1 MAKLIVQDQLKLRA
15 PEVYPV
21 TESMRVIDA
30 VKLKFDK
37 IDPSKIT
44 IHLNDNLVPPYS
56 PAMFEVIGEKD
67 SVTVTHEVKG
77 FIKSLPGMSFLDP
90 LLSAADSIVGDLF
103 NSLIDFPSLG
113 NATSPNNNYSSQT
126 NISRAYS
133 QRPLVVGS
141 PVIYPDL
148 IGQAIEYYQDNIKQ
162 SEQYFEVCT
171 GTLDN
176 PTIQAG
182 NTNIL
187 KFGTA
192 LTELYYP
199 YASVTTI
206 PNYRI
211 GQKVDEVDG
220 QIVKG
225 TNEGVDGVSRDAV
238 QFGTTQTTYVGSVMT
253 VYAEK
258 TQQTENIKSS
268 VDAGNINYR
277 VQYTATINIGGSGGT
292 DTIPASGTGVISDMT
307 LEQSGTVYKISVN
320 QFNGEY
326 SVDDDYGTDFIFTEI
341 LDNTIGP
348 FSCPIE
354 CEKLF
359 FNIKFD
365 RGLKKEVPI
374 IVTVYELDSKGG
386 NRIDSGE
393 TFNVIYDDDT
403 VDAVYETF
411 TVIPATGR
419 TWHEFEVRRNNEAS
433 QDTGKPDIPTLEAV
447 YCIQELGDYDF
458 PDGGT
463 MLSVKMPTTQIPTG
477 SGVDNK
483 INLVGGQVMMPSY
496 DTATETILADAPSRN
511 FADAALFVW
520 RDFYGQDVSIL
531 NLDELYTIADSL
543 PENLKTFD
551 YTFDDASNGVGTV
564 MDTILNVARVY
575 KYWDGQQIRF
585 WRDESVAFNSTVLSR
600 ADLAAESDRS
610 YSISRSSFV
619 NGEYDSV
626 QVEYINRDINK
637 KAYIYRSIDAT
648 GTIQSVA
655 GANAKEI
662 VLAGCQSIANATNR
676 AELEIRKMLY
686 QRWTLTDTFI
696 DAHRFLERGAV
707 VLYNE
712 VYEGGDAWGGEILAA
727 SGGTA
732 TVREE
737 LELQGG
743 TTYQV
748 YYTNA
753 LGEAVGPQT
762 VTASTDDSFT
772 CGDLS
777 QVYLEGFEGGRM
789 GSRYYITEVNDSIN
803 RRWRV
808 MERETSGYDV
818 QISMIGYDDRIY
830 EAD

>member
-1 MAKLIVQDQLKLRA
+1 
-15 PEVYPV
+15 
-21 TESMRVIDA
+21 MRVIDA
-30 VKLKFDK
+30 AKLKFEK
-37 IDPSKIT
+37 IDPSKVT
-44 IHLNDNLVPPYS
+44 IHLNDKLVPPYS
-56 PAMFEVIGEKD
+56 PLMFELIGDKD

-77 FIKSLPGMSFLDP
+77 VFSGFIGVAGDVLKGALD
-90 LLSAADSIVGDLF
+90 F
-103 NSLIDFPSLG
+103 LIDIPDFSTSEE
-113 NATSPNNNYSSQT
+113 TSPNNNYSSQT
-126 NISRAYS
+126 NTARAYS

-141 PVIYPDL
+141 PVIFPDL
-148 IGQAIEYYQDNIKQ
+148 IGQAIEYYQSNVKQ

-171 GTLDN
+171 GVLDS

-182 NTNIL
+182 NTNIA

-192 LTELYYP
+192 ATALYYP
-199 YASVTTI
+199 SSGVTTI
-206 PNYRI
+206 PDYRI

-220 QIVKG
+220 QIIKG
-225 TNEGVDGVSRDAV
+225 TNEGQDGATFSCSEGPSASTYG
-238 QFGTTQTTYVGSVMT
+238 GTTFTVKLAQDAQSDGLKASFDSGNENVELQYGVFITIEPGGGPEPTTT
-253 VYAEK
+253 
-258 TQQTENIKSS
+258 
-268 VDAGNINYR
+268 
-277 VQYTATINIGGSGGT
+277 
-292 DTIPASGTGVISDMT
+292 SGTGRISRMT
-307 LEQSGTVYKISVN
+307 LSGTEYTVN
-320 QFNGEY
+320 IVNFNGLKSETTY
-326 SVDDDYGTDFIFTEI
+326 DDPFIFTMK

-365 RGLKKEVPI
+365 RGLKKSVPI
-374 IVTVYELDSKGG
+374 SVTTYELDSKGG
-386 NRIDSGE
+386 TRTGVSQV
-393 TFNVIYDDDT
+393 FSVIYDDDT

-411 TVIPATGR
+411 TVTPTAGR
-419 TWHEFEVRRNNEAS
+419 TWYEFEVKRTNEAS
-433 QDTGKPDIPTLEAV
+433 QDTEKPDIPTLEAV
-447 YCIQELGDYDF
+447 YCIQELGNYNF

-483 INLVGGQVMMPSY
+483 INLINGQVMMPSY
-496 DTATETILADAPSRN
+496 DKATQTILADAPSRN

-543 PENLKTFD
+543 PEDLKMFD
-551 YTFDDASNGVGTV
+551 YTFDDTSNGVGTV
-564 MDTILNVARVY
+564 MDIILNVARVY

-585 WRDESVAFNSTVLSR
+585 WRDEAVAFNSALLSR

-619 NGEYDSV
+619 SGEYDSV
-626 QVEYINRDINK
+626 QIEYIDREINK
-637 KAYIYRSIDAT
+637 KAYIYRSIDGT
-648 GTIQSVA
+648 GTIQNVA
-655 GANAKEI
+655 GANAKQV
-662 VLAGCQSIANATNR
+662 VLSGCQNLVNATNR

-686 QRWTLTDTFI
+686 QRWTLSDTFI

-707 VLYNE
+707 VMYNE
-712 VYEGGDAWGGEILAA
+712 VYEGGDAWGGEIL
-727 SGGTA
+727 SVIGGTA

-737 LELQGG
+737 LNLQGG

-753 LGEAVGPQT
+753 LGEVIGPQT
-762 VTASTDDSFT
+762 VTASTANSFT

-777 QVYLEGFEGGRM
+777 QVYLEGFEGGAI
-789 GSRYYITEVNDSIN
+789 GSRYYITEVNGTIN

-808 MERETSGYDV
+808 MERETAGYDV
-818 QISMIGYDDRIY
+818 QISMIGYDERIY

>member
-1 MAKLIVQDQLKLRA
+1 MARLIIQDQLKLRA
-15 PEVYPV
+15 PEVYPI
-21 TESMRVIDA
+21 TEPMRVIDA
-30 VKLKFDK
+30 VKFKFDK

-44 IHLNDNLVPPYS
+44 IHLNDRLVPPYS
-56 PAMFEVIGEKD
+56 PMMFEVISDKD

-77 FIKSLPGMSFLDP
+77 FMKNFGNFLTPFVTGMFDEIGKIFE
-90 LLSAADSIVGDLF
+90 LLTPDIGSNGEQ
-103 NSLIDFPSLG
+103 
-113 NATSPNNNYSSQT
+113 TSPNNTYSSQT
-126 NISRAYS
+126 NVSRAYS

-171 GTLDN
+171 GVLDGA
-176 PTIQAG
+176 TIQAG
-182 NTNIL
+182 NTNIA

-192 LTELYYP
+192 ATALYYP
-199 YASVTTI
+199 VVGVTTI
-206 PNYRI
+206 PSYRI

-220 QIVKG
+220 QIIKG
-225 TNEGVDGVSRDAV
+225 TNEGSDGATYSCTESATNSNYAGGIFETYLAQDSQSDLLKASFDA
-238 QFGTTQTTYVGSVMT
+238 GN
-253 VYAEK
+253 
-258 TQQTENIKSS
+258 ENIKL
-268 VDAGNINYR
+268 A
-277 VQYTATINIGGSGGT
+277 YTASISNGG
-292 DTIPASGTGVISDMT
+292 PPVPEFVAGTG
-307 LEQSGTVYKISVN
+307 KISSITLNGTEYQVIVVD
-320 QFNGEY
+320 FNGPY
-326 SVDDDYGTDFIFTEI
+326 SDSSDYSGPYTFTNK

-348 FSCPIE
+348 FSCPTE

-374 IVTVYELDSKGG
+374 NVVVYELDSKGG
-386 NRIDSGE
+386 ARTGNEQS
-393 TFNVIYDDDT
+393 FNVTYTDDT

-411 TVIPATGR
+411 TVTPTIGR
-419 TWHEFEVRRNNEAS
+419 SWYEFEIKRTNEAS
-433 QDTGKPDIPTLEAV
+433 QNTSDPDIPTLDAV
-447 YCIQELGDYDF
+447 YCIQELGDYSF

-483 INLVGGQVMMPSY
+483 INLVGGQIMMPSY
-496 DTATETILADAPSRN
+496 DKSTQTILADAPSRN
-511 FADAALFVW
+511 FADAVLFVW
-520 RDFYGQDVSIL
+520 RDFYNQDVSIL

-564 MDTILNVARVY
+564 LDTILNVARVY

-585 WRDESVAFNSTVLSR
+585 WRDEAAPFNSALLSR
-600 ADLAAESDRS
+600 ADLAAESDRN

-626 QVEYINRDINK
+626 QIEYINREINK
-637 KAYIYRSIDAT
+637 KAYIYRSIDAA
-648 GTIQSVA
+648 GTIQDVA
-655 GANAKEI
+655 GANAKEV
-662 VLAGCQSIANATNR
+662 VLSGCQSLVNATNR
-676 AELEIRKMLY
+676 AELEIRRMLY
-686 QRWTLTDTFI
+686 QRWTLSDTFI

-712 VYEGGDAWGGEILAA
+712 VYEGGDAWGGEILSV

-737 LELQGG
+737 LELQSGK
-743 TTYQV
+743 TYQV

-762 VTASTDDSFT
+762 VTASSNNSFT

-789 GSRYYITEVNDSIN
+789 GSRYYITEINNTIN

-808 MERETSGYDV
+808 MERETAGYDV
-818 QISMIGYDDRIY
+818 QISMIGYDERIY

>member
-15 PEVYPV
+15 PEVYPI
-21 TESMRVIDA
+21 TGSMRVIDA
-30 VKLKFDK
+30 VKLKLEK
-37 IDPSKIT
+37 IDPSKVT
-44 IHLNDNLVPPYS
+44 IHLNDKLVPPYS
-56 PAMFEVIGEKD
+56 PLMFELIGDKD

-77 FIKSLPGMSFLDP
+77 FVKNFGNFLMPFVTGMFDEIGKIFEFLTPDIGGT
-90 LLSAADSIVGDLF
+90 SEE
-103 NSLIDFPSLG
+103 
-113 NATSPNNNYSSQT
+113 TSPNNNYSSQT
-126 NISRAYS
+126 NTARAYS

-141 PVIYPDL
+141 PVIFPDL
-148 IGQAIEYYQDNIKQ
+148 IGQAIEYYQSNVKQ

-171 GTLDN
+171 GVLDS

-182 NTNIL
+182 NTNIA

-192 LTELYYP
+192 ATALYYP
-199 YASVTTI
+199 SSGVTTI
-206 PNYRI
+206 PDYRI

-220 QIVKG
+220 QIIKG
-225 TNEGVDGVSRDAV
+225 TNEGEDGATHSCLAGATPSAYS
-238 QFGTTQTTYVGSVMT
+238 GTTFT
-253 VYAEK
+253 VYLSQDSESDALK
-258 TQQTENIKSS
+258 AIF
-268 VDAGNINYR
+268 DAGIVNTELRYSIYQTVEGTLLLRR
-277 VQYTATINIGGSGGT
+277 V
-292 DTIPASGTGVISDMT
+292 SGTGRIDSMT
-307 LEQSGTVYKISVN
+307 LSGTEYTVN
-320 QFNGEY
+320 IINFNGEK
-326 SVDDDYGTDFIFTEI
+326 SETDYDPPFVFTAK

-365 RGLKKEVPI
+365 RGLKKSVPI
-374 IVTVYELDSKGG
+374 SVTTYELDSKGG
-386 NRIDSGE
+386 TRTGVE
-393 TFNVIYDDDT
+393 QTFSVIYDDDT
-403 VDAVYETF
+403 VDAVYQTF
-411 TVIPATGR
+411 TVSPTAGR
-419 TWHEFEVRRNNEAS
+419 TWYEFEVKRTNEAS
-433 QDTGKPDIPTLEAV
+433 QDTEKPDIPTLEAV

-483 INLVGGQVMMPSY
+483 INLIDGQVMMPSY
-496 DTATETILADAPSRN
+496 DKATQTILADAPSRN

-543 PENLKTFD
+543 PEDLKMFD
-551 YTFDDASNGVGTV
+551 YTFDDTSNGVGTV
-564 MDTILNVARVY
+564 MDIILNVARVY

-585 WRDESVAFNSTVLSR
+585 WRDEAVAFNSALLSR

-619 NGEYDSV
+619 SGEYDSV
-626 QVEYINRDINK
+626 QIEYIDRDINK
-637 KAYIYRSIDAT
+637 KAYIYRSIDGT
-648 GTIQSVA
+648 GTIQNVA
-655 GANAKEI
+655 GANAKQV
-662 VLAGCQSIANATNR
+662 VLSGCQNLVNATNR

-686 QRWTLTDTFI
+686 QRWTLSDTFI

-707 VLYNE
+707 VMYNE
-712 VYEGGDAWGGEILAA
+712 VYEGGDAWGGEILAV

-737 LELQGG
+737 LNLQGG

-753 LGEAVGPQT
+753 LGEAIGPQT
-762 VTASTDDSFT
+762 VTASTANSFT

-777 QVYLEGFEGGRM
+777 QVYLEGFEGGAM
-789 GSRYYITEVNDSIN
+789 GSRYYITEVNGTIN

-808 MERETSGYDV
+808 MERETAGYDV
-818 QISMIGYDDRIY
+818 QISMIGYDGRIY

>member
-21 TESMRVIDA
+21 TEPMRVIDA

-44 IHLNDNLVPPYS
+44 IHLNDKLVPPYS
-56 PAMFEVIGEKD
+56 PVMFEVIGDKD
-67 SVTVTHEVKG
+67 NVTVTHEVKG
-77 FIKSLPGMSFLDP
+77 VIKSLPGMSLIDP
-90 LLSAADSIVGDLF
+90 LLSAADSLVGDF
-103 NSLIDFPSLG
+103 INSLIDFPEFG
-113 NATSPNNNYSSQT
+113 NTTSPNNSYSSQT
-126 NISRAYS
+126 NVSRAYS

-148 IGQAIEYYQDNIKQ
+148 IGQAIEYYQDNVKQ

-171 GTLDN
+171 GVLDGQ
-176 PTIQAG
+176 TIQAG

-192 LTELYYP
+192 STALYYP
-199 YASVTTI
+199 SAGVTTI
-206 PNYRI
+206 PDYRI

-225 TNEGVDGVSRDAV
+225 TNEGSDGATISCTAGATATSYT
-238 QFGTTQTTYVGSVMT
+238 FTTFTNNLAQNANSDNLKAQY
-253 VYAEK
+253 
-258 TQQTENIKSS
+258 
-268 VDAGNINYR
+268 DAGNVDVEI
-277 VQYTATINIGGSGGT
+277 QYTALIEIE
-292 DTIPASGTGVISDMT
+292 PGTGPEPVLSKGTGNITSFT
-307 LEQSGTVYKISVN
+307 LNGGEYEVVVAN
-320 QFNGEY
+320 FNGPKSESTY
-326 SVDDDYGTDFIFTEI
+326 SGPYIYTLK

-365 RGLKKEVPI
+365 RGLKNEVPI
-374 IVTVYELDSKGG
+374 SVTIYELDSKGG
-386 NRIDSGE
+386 NRIGAGE
-393 TFNVIYDDDT
+393 SFSVIYYDDT
-403 VDAVYETF
+403 VDAVYQTF
-411 TVIPATGR
+411 TVTPTAGR
-419 TWHEFEVRRNNEAS
+419 TWYEFDVRRTNAAS
-433 QDTGKPDIPTLEAV
+433 QDTNYPDIPALEAV
-447 YCIQELGDYDF
+447 YCVQELGNYSF

-483 INLVGGQVMMPSY
+483 INLINGKVMMPSY
-496 DTATETILADAPSRN
+496 DAATKTILADAPSRN

-520 RDFYGQDVSIL
+520 RDFYGQDASIL

-543 PENLKTFD
+543 PDDLKTFD
-551 YTFDDASNGVGTV
+551 YTFDDASNGVGSV
-564 MDTILNVARVY
+564 LDTILNVARVY

-585 WRDESVAFNSTVLSR
+585 WRDESVVFNSTVLSR

-610 YSISRSSFV
+610 YSISRTSFV
-619 NGEYDSV
+619 SGEYDSV

-637 KAYIYRSIDAT
+637 KAYIYRSIDGT
-648 GTIQSVA
+648 GTIQNVA
-655 GANAKEI
+655 GENAKEI
-662 VLAGCQSIANATNR
+662 VLAGCQNLVNATNR
-676 AELEIRKMLY
+676 AELEIRRMLY

-712 VYEGGDAWGGEILAA
+712 VYEGGDAWGGEILSV

-732 TVREE
+732 YVREE
-737 LELQGG
+737 LELQSG

-762 VTASTDDSFT
+762 VTASTDSSFT
-772 CGDLS
+772 CPDLS

-789 GSRYYITEVNDSIN
+789 GSRYYITEVNGTIN

-808 MERETSGYDV
+808 MERETAGYDV
-818 QISMIGYDDRIY
+818 QLTMIGYDDRIY

>member
-15 PEVYPV
+15 PEVYPI
-21 TESMRVIDA
+21 TDSMRVIDA
-30 VKLKFDK
+30 VKLKFEK
-37 IDPSKIT
+37 IDPGKVT
-44 IHLNDNLVPPYS
+44 IHLNDKLVPPYS
-56 PAMFEVIGEKD
+56 PLMFELIGDKD
-67 SVTVTHEVKG
+67 GVTVTHEVKG
-77 FIKSLPGMSFLDP
+77 VIGDVVGFVLNPI
-90 LLSAADSIVGDLF
+90 LSAAGAILEFALG
-103 NSLIDFPSLG
+103 SLVPDIEG
-113 NATSPNNNYSSQT
+113 GGEQTSPNNNYSSQT
-126 NISRAYS
+126 NTARAYS

-141 PVIYPDL
+141 PVIFPDL
-148 IGQAIEYYQDNIKQ
+148 IGQAIEYYQSNVKQ

-171 GTLDN
+171 GVLDS

-182 NTNIL
+182 NTNIA

-192 LTELYYP
+192 ATALYYP
-199 YASVTTI
+199 SSGVTTI
-206 PNYRI
+206 PDYRI

-220 QIVKG
+220 QIIKG
-225 TNEGVDGVSRDAV
+225 TNEGQDGATFSCSKGPSASTYG
-238 QFGTTQTTYVGSVMT
+238 GTTFT
-253 VYAEK
+253 VKLAQDAQSDGLKASYDSGN
-258 TQQTENIKSS
+258 ENIEL
-268 VDAGNINYR
+268 
-277 VQYTATINIGGSGGT
+277 QYGVFITIELGGGPEPT
-292 DTIPASGTGVISDMT
+292 TTSGTGRISSMT
-307 LEQSGTVYKISVN
+307 LSGTEYTVN
-320 QFNGEY
+320 IVNFNGLKSETTY
-326 SVDDDYGTDFIFTEI
+326 DDPFVFTMK

-365 RGLKKEVPI
+365 RGLKKSVPI
-374 IVTVYELDSKGG
+374 SVTTYELDSKGG
-386 NRIDSGE
+386 TRTGVSQV
-393 TFNVIYDDDT
+393 FSVIYDDDT

-411 TVIPATGR
+411 TVTPTAGR
-419 TWHEFEVRRNNEAS
+419 TWYEFEVKRTNEAS
-433 QDTGKPDIPTLEAV
+433 QDTEKPDIPTLEAV

-483 INLVGGQVMMPSY
+483 INLINGQVMMPSY
-496 DTATETILADAPSRN
+496 DKATQTILADAPSRN

-543 PENLKTFD
+543 PEDLKMFD
-551 YTFDDASNGVGTV
+551 YTFDDTSNGVGTV
-564 MDTILNVARVY
+564 MDIILNVARVY

-585 WRDESVAFNSTVLSR
+585 WRDEAVAFNSALLSR

-619 NGEYDSV
+619 SGEHDSV
-626 QVEYINRDINK
+626 QIEYIDREINK
-637 KAYIYRSIDAT
+637 KAYIYRSIDGT
-648 GTIQSVA
+648 GTIQNVA
-655 GANAKEI
+655 GANAKQV
-662 VLAGCQSIANATNR
+662 VLSGCQNLVNATNR

-686 QRWTLTDTFI
+686 QRWTLSDTFI

-707 VLYNE
+707 VMYNE
-712 VYEGGDAWGGEILAA
+712 VYEGGDAWGGEILAVD
-727 SGGTA
+727 GGTA

-737 LELQGG
+737 LNLQGG

-753 LGEAVGPQT
+753 LGEAIGPQT
-762 VTASTDDSFT
+762 VTASTSNSFT
-772 CGDLS
+772 CSDLS
-777 QVYLEGFEGGRM
+777 QVYLEGFEGGAM
-789 GSRYYITEVNDSIN
+789 GSRYYITEVNGTIN

-808 MERETSGYDV
+808 MERETAGYDV
-818 QISMIGYDDRIY
+818 QISMIGYDERIY

>member
-15 PEVYPV
+15 PEVYPI
-21 TESMRVIDA
+21 TDSMRVIDA
-30 VKLKFDK
+30 VKLKFEK
-37 IDPSKIT
+37 IDPSKVT
-44 IHLNDNLVPPYS
+44 IHLNDKLVPPYS
-56 PAMFEVIGEKD
+56 PLMFELIGDKD

-77 FIKSLPGMSFLDP
+77 VFSGFIGVAGDVLRGALD
-90 LLSAADSIVGDLF
+90 F
-103 NSLIDFPSLG
+103 LIDIPDFSTSEE
-113 NATSPNNNYSSQT
+113 TSPNNNYSSQT
-126 NISRAYS
+126 NTARAYS

-141 PVIYPDL
+141 PVIFPDL
-148 IGQAIEYYQDNIKQ
+148 IGQAIEYYQSNVKQ

-171 GTLDN
+171 GVLDS

-182 NTNIL
+182 NTNIA

-192 LTELYYP
+192 ATALYYP
-199 YASVTTI
+199 SSGVTTI
-206 PNYRI
+206 PDYRI

-220 QIVKG
+220 QIIKG
-225 TNEGVDGVSRDAV
+225 TNEGQDGATFSCSEGPSASTYG
-238 QFGTTQTTYVGSVMT
+238 GTTFT
-253 VYAEK
+253 VKLAQDAQSDGLKASYDSGN
-258 TQQTENIKSS
+258 ENIEL
-268 VDAGNINYR
+268 
-277 VQYTATINIGGSGGT
+277 QYVIHITIEPGGGPEPT
-292 DTIPASGTGVISDMT
+292 TTSGTGRISSMT
-307 LEQSGTVYKISVN
+307 LSGTEYTVN
-320 QFNGEY
+320 IVNFNGLKSETTY
-326 SVDDDYGTDFIFTEI
+326 DDPFIFTMK

-365 RGLKKEVPI
+365 RGLKKSVPI
-374 IVTVYELDSKGG
+374 SVTTYELDSKGG
-386 NRIDSGE
+386 TRTGASQV
-393 TFNVIYDDDT
+393 FSVIYDDDT

-411 TVIPATGR
+411 TVTPTAGR
-419 TWHEFEVRRNNEAS
+419 TWYEFEVKRTNEAS
-433 QDTGKPDIPTLEAV
+433 QDTEKPDIPTLEAV

-483 INLVGGQVMMPSY
+483 INLIDGKVMMPSY
-496 DTATETILADAPSRN
+496 DKATQTILADTPSRN

-543 PENLKTFD
+543 PEDLKMFD
-551 YTFDDASNGVGTV
+551 YTFDDTSNGVGTV
-564 MDTILNVARVY
+564 MDIILNVARVY

-585 WRDESVAFNSTVLSR
+585 WRDEAVAFNSALLSR

-619 NGEYDSV
+619 SGEYDSV
-626 QVEYINRDINK
+626 QIEYIDREINK
-637 KAYIYRSIDAT
+637 KAYIYRSIDGT
-648 GTIQSVA
+648 GTIQNVA
-655 GANAKEI
+655 GANAKQI
-662 VLAGCQSIANATNR
+662 VLSGCQNLVNATNR

-686 QRWTLTDTFI
+686 QRWTLSDTFI

-707 VLYNE
+707 VMYNE
-712 VYEGGDAWGGEILAA
+712 VYEGGDAWGGEILSV

-737 LELQGG
+737 LNLQGG
-743 TTYQV
+743 ATYQV

-753 LGEAVGPQT
+753 LGEAIGPQT
-762 VTASTDDSFT
+762 VTASTANSFT

-777 QVYLEGFEGGRM
+777 QVYLEGFEGGAM
-789 GSRYYITEVNDSIN
+789 GSRYYITEVNGTIN

-808 MERETSGYDV
+808 MERETAGYDV
-818 QISMIGYDDRIY
+818 QISMIGYDERIY

>member
-21 TESMRVIDA
+21 TEPMRVIDA
-30 VKLKFDK
+30 IKLKFDK

-44 IHLNDNLVPPYS
+44 IHLNDKLVPPYS
-56 PAMFEVIGEKD
+56 PVMFEVIGDKD

-77 FIKSLPGMSFLDP
+77 FLGDAVGFLVNPFLAAGKAILEFALGSLVPDISGT
-90 LLSAADSIVGDLF
+90 GEQ
-103 NSLIDFPSLG
+103 
-113 NATSPNNNYSSQT
+113 TSPNNNYSSQT

-148 IGQAIEYYQDNIKQ
+148 IGQAIEYYQDNVKQ

-171 GTLDN
+171 GVLDE

-192 LTELYYP
+192 ITTLYYP
-199 YASVTTI
+199 AAGVTEI
-206 PNYRI
+206 ADYRI

-225 TNEGVDGVSRDAV
+225 TNEGNDGASYLAV
-238 QFGTTQTTYVGSVMT
+238 QSGTTATTYVGQTFT
-253 VYAEK
+253 VYAGVT
-258 TQQTENIKSS
+258 TQTDNLKAAF
-268 VDAGNINYR
+268 DAGNSSVRVNYE
-277 VQYTATINIGGSGGT
+277 YTLSAGGGSPQDAPG
-292 DTIPASGTGVISDMT
+292 SGTGTILSIVS
-307 LEQSGTVYKISVN
+307 EQGGTVYKITVN
-320 QFNGEY
+320 SFDGPE
-326 SVDDDYGTDFIFTEI
+326 SEDDNYYDNFTFTI
-341 LDNTIGP
+341 LLDNTIGP

-374 IVTVYELDSKGG
+374 SVTVYELDSKGG

-393 TFNVIYDDDT
+393 VFSVIYDDDT

-411 TVIPATGR
+411 TVTPAAGR
-419 TWHEFEVRRNNEAS
+419 TWYEFEVKRTNAAS
-433 QDTGKPDIPTLEAV
+433 QDTSKPDIPTLEAV

-477 SGVDNK
+477 TGVDNK
-483 INLVGGQVMMPSY
+483 INLINGKVMMPSY
-496 DTATETILADAPSRN
+496 DTATKTILADAPSRN

-543 PENLKTFD
+543 SDDLKAFD
-551 YTFDDASNGVGTV
+551 YTFDDASNGVGVV

-610 YSISRSSFV
+610 YSISRTSFV
-619 NGEYDSV
+619 SGEYDSV

-637 KAYIYRSIDAT
+637 KAYIYRSIDGT
-648 GTIQSVA
+648 GTIQNVA

-662 VLAGCQSIANATNR
+662 VLAGCQNIVNATNR

-712 VYEGGDAWGGEILAA
+712 VYEGGDAWGGEILSV

-732 TVREE
+732 YVGEE
-737 LELQGG
+737 LELQSG

-762 VTASTDDSFT
+762 VTASTDNSFT
-772 CGDLS
+772 CADLS

-789 GSRYYITEVNDSIN
+789 GSRYYITEVNGTIN

-808 MERETSGYDV
+808 MERETAGYDV
-818 QISMIGYDDRIY
+818 QLTMIGYDDRIY

>member
-15 PEVYPV
+15 PEVYPI

-44 IHLNDNLVPPYS
+44 IHLNEKLVTPYS
-56 PAMFEVIGEKD
+56 PMMFEVIGDKD

-77 FIKSLPGMSFLDP
+77 FLGDVVGFIINPFLAAANSVLEFALGSLVPDIGGT
-90 LLSAADSIVGDLF
+90 GDQ
-103 NSLIDFPSLG
+103 
-113 NATSPNNNYSSQT
+113 TSPNNNYSSQT

-148 IGQAIEYYQDNIKQ
+148 IGQAIEYYQDNVKQ

-171 GTLDN
+171 GVLDGE
-176 PTIQAG
+176 TIQAG
-182 NTNIL
+182 NTNIA
-187 KFGTA
+187 KFGAA
-192 LTELYYP
+192 LTATYYP
-199 YASVTTI
+199 SGGATTI

-220 QIVKG
+220 QIIKG
-225 TNEGVDGVSRDAV
+225 TNEGNDGATYICQAGTSTSEYNNDIFIAYIAQDAQSDLLKAATLAGNRDVRMSYTIEPTSVDG
-238 QFGTTQTTYVGSVMT
+238 
-253 VYAEK
+253 
-258 TQQTENIKSS
+258 
-268 VDAGNINYR
+268 
-277 VQYTATINIGGSGGT
+277 
-292 DTIPASGTGVISDMT
+292 TGEIIFMT
-307 LEQSGTVYKISVN
+307 LIGTEYKVEITN
-320 QFNGEY
+320 FNGPE
-326 SVDDDYGTDFIFTEI
+326 SDVDMYDGPYVFTI
-341 LDNTIGP
+341 LLDNTIGP

-365 RGLKKEVPI
+365 RGLKNEVPI
-374 IVTVYELDSKGG
+374 NVTVYALDSKGG
-386 NRIDSGE
+386 NRVSAGE
-393 TFNVIYDDDT
+393 SFNVLYDDDT

-411 TVIPATGR
+411 TVIPAAGR
-419 TWHEFEVRRNNEAS
+419 TWYEFEVKRTNQAS
-433 QDTGKPDIPTLEAV
+433 QKTDKPDIPALEAV

-496 DTATETILADAPSRN
+496 DTATETILPDAPSRN

-543 PENLKTFD
+543 PESLKTFD

-585 WRDESVAFNSTVLSR
+585 WRDEAVAFNSTVLSR

-637 KAYIYRSIDAT
+637 KAYIYRSIDGT

-662 VLAGCQSIANATNR
+662 VLAGCQSLDNAINR
-676 AELEIRKMLY
+676 ANLEIRKMLY

-712 VYEGGDAWGGEILAA
+712 VYECGDAWGGEILSV
-727 SGGTA
+727 SGGIA
-732 TVREE
+732 YVREE
-737 LELQGG
+737 LELQSG

-753 LGEAVGPQT
+753 LGEAIGPQT
-762 VTASTDDSFT
+762 VTASTDNSFT

-789 GSRYYITEVNDSIN
+789 GSRYYITEVSDSIN

-808 MERETSGYDV
+808 MERETAGYDV
-818 QISMIGYDDRIY
+818 QISMIGYDERVY

>member
-21 TESMRVIDA
+21 TEPMRVIDA

-44 IHLNDNLVPPYS
+44 IHLNDKLVPPYS
-56 PAMFEVIGEKD
+56 PVMFEVIGDKD

-77 FIKSLPGMSFLDP
+77 FLGDAVGFLINPFLAAGKSILEFALGSLVPDIGGT
-90 LLSAADSIVGDLF
+90 GDQ
-103 NSLIDFPSLG
+103 
-113 NATSPNNNYSSQT
+113 TSPNNNYSSQT

-148 IGQAIEYYQDNIKQ
+148 IGQAIEYYQDNVKQ

-171 GTLDN
+171 GALDSA
-176 PTIQAG
+176 TIQAG
-182 NTNIL
+182 NTNIF

-192 LTELYYP
+192 ITSTYYP
-199 YASVTTI
+199 SSGVTTI
-206 PNYRI
+206 PDYRI

-220 QIVKG
+220 QVVKG
-225 TNEGVDGVSRDAV
+225 TNEGSEGATYICQAGTSASEYNSGVFIAYIAQDPQSDTLKAATLEGNRNV
-238 QFGTTQTTYVGSVMT
+238 KMSYTIEPESV
-253 VYAEK
+253 
-258 TQQTENIKSS
+258 
-268 VDAGNINYR
+268 
-277 VQYTATINIGGSGGT
+277 
-292 DTIPASGTGVISDMT
+292 SGTGEITFMT
-307 LEQSGTVYKISVN
+307 LIGSEYKVEIINFDGPESD
-320 QFNGEY
+320 
-326 SVDDDYGTDFIFTEI
+326 VDIYDGPYVFTI
-341 LDNTIGP
+341 LLDNTIGP

-374 IVTVYELDSKGG
+374 SVTVYGLDSKGG
-386 NRIDSGE
+386 SRISAGE
-393 TFNVIYDDDT
+393 VFSVIYDDDT

-411 TVIPATGR
+411 TVTPASGR
-419 TWHEFEVRRNNEAS
+419 AWYEFEVKRTNAAS

-447 YCIQELGDYDF
+447 YCIQELGDYGF

-477 SGVDNK
+477 TGVDNK
-483 INLVGGQVMMPSY
+483 INLINGKVMMPSY
-496 DTATETILADAPSRN
+496 DTATKTILADAPSRN
-511 FADAALFVW
+511 FADAVLFVW

-543 PENLKTFD
+543 SDDLKTFD
-551 YTFDDASNGVGTV
+551 YTFDNASNGVGSV
-564 MDTILNVARVY
+564 IDTILNVARVY

-610 YSISRSSFV
+610 YSISRTSFV
-619 NGEYDSV
+619 SGEYDSV

-637 KAYIYRSIDAT
+637 KAYIYRSIDGT
-648 GTIQSVA
+648 GTIQNVA

-662 VLAGCQSIANATNR
+662 VLSGCQSLVNATNR

-712 VYEGGDAWGGEILAA
+712 VYEGGDAWGGEILSV

-732 TVREE
+732 TVGEE
-737 LELQGG
+737 LELQSGI
-743 TTYQV
+743 TYQV

-753 LGEAVGPQT
+753 LGEAVGPQA
-762 VTASTDDSFT
+762 VTASTSNSFT
-772 CGDLS
+772 CASLS

-789 GSRYYITEVNDSIN
+789 GSRYYITEVNDTIN

-818 QISMIGYDDRIY
+818 QISMIGYDERIY

>member
-21 TESMRVIDA
+21 TEPMRVIDA
-30 VKLKFDK
+30 VRLKFDK

-44 IHLNDNLVPPYS
+44 IHLNDKLVPPYS
-56 PAMFEVIGEKD
+56 PVMFEVIGDKD

-77 FIKSLPGMSFLDP
+77 FVASLPGMSFLDP
-90 LLSAADSIVGDLF
+90 LLSAADSVVGDLF

-113 NATSPNNNYSSQT
+113 NATSPNNSYSSQT

-171 GTLDN
+171 GVLDGQ
-176 PTIQAG
+176 TIQAG

-192 LTELYYP
+192 STTLYYP
-199 YASVTTI
+199 AAGVTEI
-206 PNYRI
+206 PDYRI

-220 QIVKG
+220 QIIKG
-225 TNEGVDGVSRDAV
+225 TNEGQDGASYLAV
-238 QFGTTQTTYVGSVMT
+238 QSGTTATTYVGQTFT
-253 VYAEK
+253 VYAGVT
-258 TQQTENIKSS
+258 TQTDNLKAAF
-268 VDAGNINYR
+268 DAGSSKVRVNYE
-277 VQYTATINIGGSGGT
+277 YTISAGGGSPQDAPGR
-292 DTIPASGTGVISDMT
+292 GTGTILSIVS
-307 LEQSGTVYKISVN
+307 EQGGTVYKITVN
-320 QFNGEY
+320 SFDGPKSE
-326 SVDDDYGTDFIFTEI
+326 DDNYYDNFTFTI
-341 LDNTIGP
+341 LLDNTIGP

-365 RGLKKEVPI
+365 RGLKNEVPI
-374 IVTVYELDSKGG
+374 SVTIYELDSKGG
-386 NRIDSGE
+386 NRVAAGE
-393 TFNVIYDDDT
+393 SFSVIYYDDT
-403 VDAVYETF
+403 VDAVYQTF
-411 TVIPATGR
+411 TVTPTAGR
-419 TWHEFEVRRNNEAS
+419 TWYEFEVRRTNAAS
-433 QDTGKPDIPTLEAV
+433 QDTSKPDIPTLEAV
-447 YCIQELGDYDF
+447 YCIQELGSYGF

-483 INLVGGQVMMPSY
+483 INLINGKVMMPSY
-496 DTATETILADAPSRN
+496 DTTTKTILVDAPSRN

-520 RDFYGQDVSIL
+520 RDFYGQDASIL

-543 PENLKTFD
+543 PDDLKTFD
-551 YTFDDASNGVGTV
+551 YTFDDASNGVGSV
-564 MDTILNVARVY
+564 LDTILNVARVY
-575 KYWDGQQIRF
+575 KYWDGQQVRF
-585 WRDESVAFNSTVLSR
+585 WRDEAVAFNSTVLSR

-610 YSISRSSFV
+610 YSISRTSFV
-619 NGEYDSV
+619 SGEYDSV

-637 KAYIYRSIDAT
+637 KAYIYRSIDGA
-648 GTIQSVA
+648 GTIQNVA

-662 VLAGCQSIANATNR
+662 VLAGCQNLVNATNR
-676 AELEIRKMLY
+676 AELEIRRMLY

-712 VYEGGDAWGGEILAA
+712 VYEGGDAWGGEILSV

-732 TVREE
+732 YVREE
-737 LELQGG
+737 LELQSG

-762 VTASTDDSFT
+762 VTASTDNSFT
-772 CGDLS
+772 CSDLS

-789 GSRYYITEVNDSIN
+789 GSRYYITEVNDTIN

-818 QISMIGYDDRIY
+818 QISMIGYDERIY

>member
-15 PEVYPV
+15 PEAYPV
-21 TESMRVIDA
+21 TEPMRVIDA

-44 IHLNDNLVPPYS
+44 IHLNDKLVPPYS
-56 PAMFEVIGEKD
+56 PAMFEIIGDKD

-148 IGQAIEYYQDNIKQ
+148 IGQAIEYYQGNIKQ

-171 GTLDN
+171 GVLDD

-182 NTNIL
+182 NTNIF

-192 LTELYYP
+192 ITATYYP
-199 YASVTTI
+199 SSGVTTI
-206 PNYRI
+206 PDYRI

-225 TNEGVDGVSRDAV
+225 TNEGQDGSTFSCTDGASD
-238 QFGTTQTTYVGSVMT
+238 TTYLGSTFT
-253 VYAEK
+253 VYVVQNTTSDSMKA
-258 TQQTENIKSS
+258 QY
-268 VDAGNINYR
+268 DAGVENFE
-277 VQYTATINIGGSGGT
+277 VQYSAFVEQNAGELPEPIS
-292 DTIPASGTGVISDMT
+292 ASGTGRMTSMT
-307 LEQSGTVYKISVN
+307 LEGTEYKVIVSN
-320 QFNGEY
+320 FNGEKSDSIY
-326 SVDDDYGTDFIFTEI
+326 LGPYVFTVKLE
-341 LDNTIGP
+341 NTIGP

-374 IVTVYELDSKGG
+374 SVTVYELDSKGG
-386 NRIDSGE
+386 SRIGAGE
-393 TFNVIYDDDT
+393 VFSVVYDDDT

-411 TVIPATGR
+411 TVNPAAGR
-419 TWHEFEVRRNNEAS
+419 TWYEFDVKRTNEAS
-433 QDTGKPDIPTLEAV
+433 QDTNKPDIPTLEAV
-447 YCIQELGDYDF
+447 YCIQELGDYGF

-477 SGVDNK
+477 TGVDNK
-483 INLVGGQVMMPSY
+483 INLINGQVMMPSY
-496 DTATETILADAPSRN
+496 DTTTKTILADAPSRN

-543 PENLKTFD
+543 PDDLKTFD
-551 YTFDDASNGVGTV
+551 YTFDDASNGVGVV

-585 WRDESVAFNSTVLSR
+585 WRDESVPFNSTVLSR

-610 YSISRSSFV
+610 YSISRTSFV
-619 NGEYDSV
+619 SGEYDSV

-637 KAYIYRSIDAT
+637 KAYIYRSIDGT
-648 GTIQSVA
+648 GTIQNVA

-662 VLAGCQSIANATNR
+662 VLAGCQSLSNATNR

-712 VYEGGDAWGGEILAA
+712 VYEGGDAWGGEILSV

-732 TVREE
+732 TVGEE
-737 LELQGG
+737 LELQSG

-762 VTASTDDSFT
+762 VTASTDSSFT
-772 CGDLS
+772 CASLS

-789 GSRYYITEVNDSIN
+789 GSRYYITEVNGAIN

>member
-15 PEVYPV
+15 PEVYPI
-21 TESMRVIDA
+21 TDSMRVIDA
-30 VKLKFDK
+30 VKLKFEK
-37 IDPSKIT
+37 IDPGKVT
-44 IHLNDNLVPPYS
+44 IHLNDKLVPPYS
-56 PAMFEVIGEKD
+56 PLMFELIGDKD
-67 SVTVTHEVKG
+67 GVTVTHEVKG
-77 FIKSLPGMSFLDP
+77 VIGDVVGFVLNPI
-90 LLSAADSIVGDLF
+90 LSAAGAILEFALG
-103 NSLIDFPSLG
+103 SLVPDIEG
-113 NATSPNNNYSSQT
+113 GGEQTSPNNNYSSQT
-126 NISRAYS
+126 NTARAYS

-141 PVIYPDL
+141 PVIFPDL
-148 IGQAIEYYQDNIKQ
+148 IGQAIEYYQSNVKQ

-171 GTLDN
+171 GVLDS

-182 NTNIL
+182 NTNIA

-192 LTELYYP
+192 ATALYYP
-199 YASVTTI
+199 LSGVTTI
-206 PNYRI
+206 PDYRI

-220 QIVKG
+220 QIIKG
-225 TNEGVDGVSRDAV
+225 TNEGQDGATFSCSEGPSASTYG
-238 QFGTTQTTYVGSVMT
+238 GTTFT
-253 VYAEK
+253 VKLAQDAQSDGLK
-258 TQQTENIKSS
+258 ASFDSGNENIEL
-268 VDAGNINYR
+268 
-277 VQYTATINIGGSGGT
+277 QYGIHITIEPGGGPEPT
-292 DTIPASGTGVISDMT
+292 TTSGTGRISSMT
-307 LEQSGTVYKISVN
+307 LSGTEYTVN
-320 QFNGEY
+320 IVNFNGLKSETTY
-326 SVDDDYGTDFIFTEI
+326 DDPFVFTMK

-365 RGLKKEVPI
+365 RGLKKSVPI
-374 IVTVYELDSKGG
+374 SVTTYELDSKGG
-386 NRIDSGE
+386 TRTGVSQV
-393 TFNVIYDDDT
+393 FSVIYDDDT

-411 TVIPATGR
+411 TVTPTAGR
-419 TWHEFEVRRNNEAS
+419 TWYEFEVKRTNEAS
-433 QDTGKPDIPTLEAV
+433 QDTEKPDIPTLEAV

-483 INLVGGQVMMPSY
+483 INLINGQVMMPSY
-496 DTATETILADAPSRN
+496 DKATQTILADAPSRN

-543 PENLKTFD
+543 PEDLKMFD
-551 YTFDDASNGVGTV
+551 YTFDDTSNGVGTV
-564 MDTILNVARVY
+564 MDIILNVARVY

-585 WRDESVAFNSTVLSR
+585 WRDEAVAFNSALLSR

-619 NGEYDSV
+619 SGEHDSV
-626 QVEYINRDINK
+626 QIEYIDREINK
-637 KAYIYRSIDAT
+637 KAYIYRSIDGT
-648 GTIQSVA
+648 GTIQNVA
-655 GANAKEI
+655 GANAKQV
-662 VLAGCQSIANATNR
+662 VLSGCQNLVNATNR

-686 QRWTLTDTFI
+686 QRWTLSDTFI

-707 VLYNE
+707 VMYNE
-712 VYEGGDAWGGEILAA
+712 VYEGGDAWGGEILAVD
-727 SGGTA
+727 GGTA

-737 LELQGG
+737 LNLQGG

-753 LGEAVGPQT
+753 LGEAIGPQT
-762 VTASTDDSFT
+762 VTASTSNSFT
-772 CGDLS
+772 CSDLS
-777 QVYLEGFEGGRM
+777 QVYLEGFEGGAM
-789 GSRYYITEVNDSIN
+789 GSRYYITEVNGTIN

-808 MERETSGYDV
+808 MERETAGYDV
-818 QISMIGYDDRIY
+818 QISMIGYDERIY

>member
-15 PEVYPV
+15 PEVYPI
-21 TESMRVIDA
+21 TDSMRVIDA
-30 VKLKFDK
+30 VKLKFEK
-37 IDPSKIT
+37 IDPSKVT
-44 IHLNDNLVPPYS
+44 IHLNDKLVPPYS
-56 PAMFEVIGEKD
+56 PLMFELIGDKD

-77 FIKSLPGMSFLDP
+77 VFSGFIGVAGDVLKGALD
-90 LLSAADSIVGDLF
+90 F
-103 NSLIDFPSLG
+103 LIDIPDFSTSEE
-113 NATSPNNNYSSQT
+113 TSPNNNYSSQT
-126 NISRAYS
+126 NTARAYS

-141 PVIYPDL
+141 PVIFPDL
-148 IGQAIEYYQDNIKQ
+148 IGQAIEYYQSNVKQ

-171 GTLDN
+171 GVLDS

-182 NTNIL
+182 NTNIA

-192 LTELYYP
+192 ATALYYP
-199 YASVTTI
+199 SSGVTTI
-206 PNYRI
+206 PDYRI

-220 QIVKG
+220 QIIKG
-225 TNEGVDGVSRDAV
+225 TNEGQDGATFSCSEGPSASTYG
-238 QFGTTQTTYVGSVMT
+238 GTTFTVKLAQDAQSDGLKASFDSGNENVELQYGVFITIEPGGGPEPTTT
-253 VYAEK
+253 
-258 TQQTENIKSS
+258 
-268 VDAGNINYR
+268 
-277 VQYTATINIGGSGGT
+277 
-292 DTIPASGTGVISDMT
+292 SGTGRISSMT
-307 LEQSGTVYKISVN
+307 LSGTEYTVN
-320 QFNGEY
+320 IVNFNGLKSETTY
-326 SVDDDYGTDFIFTEI
+326 DDPFIFTMK

-365 RGLKKEVPI
+365 RGLKKSVPI
-374 IVTVYELDSKGG
+374 SVTTYELDSKGG
-386 NRIDSGE
+386 TRTGVSQV
-393 TFNVIYDDDT
+393 FSVIYDDDT

-411 TVIPATGR
+411 TVTPTAGR
-419 TWHEFEVRRNNEAS
+419 TWYEFEVKRTNEAS
-433 QDTGKPDIPTLEAV
+433 QDTEKPDIPTLEAV
-447 YCIQELGDYDF
+447 YCIQELGNYNF

-483 INLVGGQVMMPSY
+483 INLINGQVMMPSY
-496 DTATETILADAPSRN
+496 DKATQTILADAPSRN

-543 PENLKTFD
+543 PEDLKMFD
-551 YTFDDASNGVGTV
+551 YTFDDTSNGVGTV
-564 MDTILNVARVY
+564 MDIILNVARVY

-585 WRDESVAFNSTVLSR
+585 WRDEAVAFNSALLSR

-619 NGEYDSV
+619 SGEYDSV
-626 QVEYINRDINK
+626 QIEYIDREINK
-637 KAYIYRSIDAT
+637 KAYIYRSIDGT
-648 GTIQSVA
+648 GTIQNVA
-655 GANAKEI
+655 GANAKQV
-662 VLAGCQSIANATNR
+662 VLSGCQNLVNATNR

-686 QRWTLTDTFI
+686 QRWTLSDTFI

-707 VLYNE
+707 VMYNE
-712 VYEGGDAWGGEILAA
+712 VYEGGDAWGGEIL
-727 SGGTA
+727 SVIGGTA

-737 LELQGG
+737 LNLQGG

-753 LGEAVGPQT
+753 LGEVIGPQT
-762 VTASTDDSFT
+762 VTASTANSFT

-777 QVYLEGFEGGRM
+777 QVYLEGFEGGAI
-789 GSRYYITEVNDSIN
+789 GSRYYITEVNGTIN

-808 MERETSGYDV
+808 MERETAGYDV
-818 QISMIGYDDRIY
+818 QISMIGYDERIY